1 MTERKDRF
9 FGIPENLFSH
19 LEGRSNMITKMP
31 VRLMSLAMMDLFG
44 KSVMWDV
51 GFCTGLGF
59 HRGEVLQFPELD
71 IVAFERRGRIPHA
84 YGGKL
89 PAVRHSWN
97 RGSDS

>member
-1 MTERKDRF
+1 
-9 FGIPENLFSH
+9 
-19 LEGRSNMITKMP
+19 
-31 VRLMSLAMMDLFG
+31 MSLAMMDLFG

-51 GFCTGLGF
+51 GFCTGSVSI
-59 HRGEVLQFPELD
+59 EAKLQFPELD

-89 PAVRHSWN
+89 LAVRHSWN